1 MTAIYSGINPI
12 SGGNSLS
19 QQDKDKL
26 SKLKIDGDG
35 TKFLNDKMEYVE
47 ASGGSGNLT
56 ADLISNV
63 TVGGVSENT
72 KYTKG
77 TSLETIIKDILVK
90 YLPADLVF
98 SLNPSKTLYKIGEV
112 VNSID

>member
-26 SKLKIDGDG
+26 SKLKTDGDG

-47 ASGGSGNLT
+47 AGGGT
-56 ADLISNV
+56 DYDDTQIKTQISNINKA
-63 TVGGVSENT
+63 VGDINTLAVVGVKDLVSAVNKIDLSFMQSIVYNT
-72 KYTKG
+72 KDGKK
-77 TSLETIIKDILVK
+77 L
-90 YLPADLVF
+90 
-98 SLNPSKTLYKIGEV
+98 
-112 VNSID
+112 